1 MNRTRLVFIGI
12 LALALGLF
20 ASVLTYKALQQR
32 AAGPAELQQVVVAAI
47 EIPVGTRLQEKD
59 VRVVGLPAEAVPPGS
74 FHRAHDVIG
83 RGVVAPI
90 GPGEFI
96 LAGRNLA
103 SPNAG
108 TGLPSMIPSGMRAVS
123 VRVGDISSVGGFVAP
138 GTRVDVLMTGN
149 PGTGEA
155 QTVTVLK
162 NVAVLANGSRMDK
175 SALGG
180 ESPSNSPV
188 ITLLVSPD
196 DAERLALASAQGKIQ
211 LALRNPLDTG
221 QNDVAAVNLR
231 SLYPSAKPATSAPVT
246 HTKVK
251 PVVQAP
257 PPQPAAYG
265 VEVIKGD
272 KRDETKLS
280 D

>member
-20 ASVLTYKALQQR
+20 ASALTYKALQQR
-32 AAGPAELQQVVVAAI
+32 TAGPAELEPVVVAAI

-59 VRVVGLPAEAVPPGS
+59 VRLVGLPAEAVPPGS
-74 FHRAHDVIG
+74 FHHVKDVKD
-83 RGVVAPI
+83 RGVIAPI

-103 SPNAG
+103 SLNAG
-108 TGLPSMIPSGMRAVS
+108 AGLPSMIPSGMRAVS
-123 VRVGDISSVGGFVAP
+123 VRVTDISSVGGFVAP

-149 PGTGEA
+149 PGSGEA

-175 SALGG
+175 SAFGG
-180 ESPSNSPV
+180 ETVTNSPV

-211 LALRNPLDTG
+211 LALRNPLDTS

-231 SLYPSAKPATSAPVT
+231 SLYPSPKPTTNASATHAKAKPA
-246 HTKVK
+246 
-251 PVVQAP
+251 VQTL
-257 PPQPAAYG
+257 PPQPTAYG

-272 KRDETKLS
+272 KRDEMKLS